1 MISFPMYALRPFQE
15 LMHEGDYTILQT
27 AKTRY
32 VLDID
37 VPDTTYAE
45 RRLMLLADPLKP
57 YNLYPLNQRVETI
70 NQILLT
76 KRKKFIDS
84 TGKILSWKPT
94 VFYPVV
100 CLPIKSR
107 WTTATGKGVIEV
119 KGLATKFIVSNNN
132 FKYAQV
138 IQAGRKNILYD
149 LCDEY
154 RKQTRKKL

>member
-1 MISFPMYALRPFQE
+1 MINFPMYALRPFIEVVQ
-15 LMHEGDYTILQT
+15 EGDYTVIQT
-27 AKTRY
+27 ARTKY

-37 VPDTTYAE
+37 VPDTTYSE

-57 YNLYPLNQRVETI
+57 YDLYPINQRVETI

-94 VFYPVV
+94 TFYPVI

-119 KGLATKFIVSNNN
+119 AGLATKFRVSNNN

-138 IQAGRKNILYD
+138 IQVGIRNILYD

-154 RKQTRKKL
+154 RKQTRRKL